1 MEEGDKME
9 FEILYLI
16 NKLHT
21 PLLDKIMV
29 LLTNLGDAGIIWIAI
44 ALVLACVKKT
54 RKCGILMLVSM
65 VLGLIIGNVI
75 LKNLIQRARPCWI
88 DTNILLLIPKP
99 TDYSFPSG
107 HTLASFEAAI
117 MILLHNKKWGIPA
130 IIFAILIAFSRMYLF
145 VHFPTDILG
154 GIIIAAGISIAVYYW
169 YEKIKN
175 KKTIKQ

>member
-1 MEEGDKME
+1 
-9 FEILYLI
+9 
-16 NKLHT
+16 
-21 PLLDKIMV
+21 
-29 LLTNLGDAGIIWIAI
+29 
-44 ALVLACVKKT
+44 
-54 RKCGILMLVSM
+54 MLVSM

-154 GIIIAAGISIAVYYW
+154 GIIIAAGISIAVYYG